1 MFFPEGTFAPRPG
14 LLKFHVGALA
24 TAARV
29 GCPVVPAVVRGTRA
43 VLPHGA
49 FFPRR
54 AHIEIEFLAPL
65 VATAASAPGAATELR
80 DRARSAILARLQEP
94 DLAAA

>member
-1 MFFPEGTFAPRPG
+1 
-14 LLKFHVGALA
+14 LKFHVGAFT

-29 GCPVVPAVVRGTRA
+29 GCPVVPAVMRGTRA
-43 VLPHGA
+43 VFPMGA

-54 AHIEIEFLAPL
+54 AHIEVEFLAPL
-65 VATAASAPGAATELR
+65 VATATAGESAAAELR